1 MKIVRL
7 EETQKF
13 ENSKLCIATE
23 YRIGDKDIDIAT
35 AEINGKYPEE
45 DYCVNTEVKEMI
57 YVLSGGEN
65 STL

>member
-13 ENSKLCIATE
+13 ENSKLCIAIE
-23 YRIGDKDIDIAT
+23 YGFGDKDIDIAT
-35 AEINGKYPEE
+35 AQINGKYSEK

-57 YVLSGGEN
+57 YVLFGGGVE
-65 STL
+65 